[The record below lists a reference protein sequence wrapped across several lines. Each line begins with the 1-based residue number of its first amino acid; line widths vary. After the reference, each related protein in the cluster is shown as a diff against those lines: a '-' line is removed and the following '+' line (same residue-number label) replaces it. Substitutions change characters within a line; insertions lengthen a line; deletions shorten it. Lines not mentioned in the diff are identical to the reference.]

1 MTQLDFGEYASP
13 PAARPTDPDTSQV
26 AAVSGQRGRSKRAV
40 LAQLAQVA
48 GATDEQL
55 AHRLPHLPRGSAS
68 KRRLDLCR
76 LGLVEEMRLHG
87 HIITARTQA
96 DHAAIVWRL
105 TPLGVRVARLME
117 DDGLPTSHHP
127 RVTVER
133 DDLEYAIRLIDRG
146 ERNDAITLLRRLLR
160 SP

>member
-40 LAQLAQVA
+40 LATLARL
-48 GATDEQL
+48 GHATDEQL
-55 AHRLPHLPRGSAS
+55 ADALPHLPRGSAS

-87 HIITARTQA
+87 QVITSRTEA
-96 DHAAIVWRL
+96 DHPAIVWCL
-105 TPLGVRVARLME
+105 TPLGRRVAGGME
-117 DDGLPTSHHP
+117 DDGLPAVRHP
-127 RVTVER
+127 RVTIER
-133 DDLEYAIRLIDRG
+133 DDLEHVIHLLDRG
-146 ERNDAITLLRRLLR
+146 ERNDAIELLRRLLR